1 MLDNSNMK
9 VENIMDKIDQ
19 YMDNVNM
26 GITVQNM
33 DGELQR

>member
-33 DGELQR
+33 DDELQR